1 MTCRSRRRRRCH
13 SDAEMMGEKTRV
25 WADVVVVVVVEMSLL
40 LLLCLSVM
48 EGAVALVMQAV
59 AMFGWAGG
67 FSWSW

>member
-1 MTCRSRRRRRCH
+1 M
-13 SDAEMMGEKTRV
+13 
-25 WADVVVVVVVEMSLL
+25 VVVVVVEMSLL